1 MLHGFDII
9 QERNMVLS
17 KWLIAFSIAL
27 LANSACAG
35 QSIEL
40 QRLLETRAC
49 RSCALSGLN
58 IGLYDLRTVDLG
70 KADLSK
76 AYLVKTNFHG
86 ANLSNANLTCAYMN
100 GARLSGVRLKGAN
113 FSGAELELVDFTGA
127 IFEDVD
133 FSEAYL
139 LHAMVTQEQLIN
151 TRLCKTV
158 MPDAIISNRDCAN

>member
-1 MLHGFDII
+1 
-9 QERNMVLS
+9 
-17 KWLIAFSIAL
+17 
-27 LANSACAG
+27 
-35 QSIEL
+35 
-40 QRLLETRAC
+40 
-49 RSCALSGLN
+49 
-58 IGLYDLRTVDLG
+58 
-70 KADLSK
+70 
-76 AYLVKTNFHG
+76 
-86 ANLSNANLTCAYMN
+86 MN

-113 FSGAELELVDFTGA
+113 FSGAELALVDFTGA